1 MGVKGQRRDAQGLT
15 GKQALFVIEFL
26 KDRHATKAY
35 VRAGYAPANADTQA
49 GVLMRVPAVAQAIAD
64 ATHEVME
71 RAQVSAARV
80 LQELARVALSD
91 PRSLFDES
99 GRLKPVTEWT
109 AEDSACI
116 AGMDIRQSQFPNPVT
131 GVPDLLYK
139 VKLWDKPKTLELL
152 AKHYGMLTDKVE
164 ISGDAALI
172 ERLATARKRKLIA
185 AVAIQEE

>member
-1 MGVKGQRRDAQGLT
+1 MGVKSELRNAQGLT
-15 GKQALFVIEFL
+15 GKQALFVVEYL
-26 KDRHATKAY
+26 KDRNAEKAY
-35 VRAGYAPANADTQA
+35 VRAGYSPGNADVHA
-49 GVLMRVPAVAQAIAD
+49 GRLMRHPAVAQAIVD

-91 PRSLFDES
+91 PRRLFDES

-116 AGMDIRQSQFPNPVT
+116 AGMDIRQSQFPNPQT

-185 AVAIQEE
+185 AVAVQEE